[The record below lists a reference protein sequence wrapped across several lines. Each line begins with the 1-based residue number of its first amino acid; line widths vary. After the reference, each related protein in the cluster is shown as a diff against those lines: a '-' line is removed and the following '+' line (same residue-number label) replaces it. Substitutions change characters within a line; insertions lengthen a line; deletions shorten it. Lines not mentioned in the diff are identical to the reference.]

1 MKIILHKNKLQR
13 LIQGEK
19 RLGFVPT
26 MGAIHKGHLS
36 LIKKSISQCNKTI
49 VSIFI
54 NKGQFNK
61 KRDYLLY
68 PRLINRDISIIKKL
82 KVDYLFIPAHKNIY
96 PNGPS
101 KIIKI
106 SPFSKKLCGKNR
118 PGHFE
123 SVADVIDR
131 FLSIIK
137 PKFIY
142 LGMKDFQQVRI
153 IEDYIVRKKISTK
166 VIECKTIREKNG
178 IACST
183 RNNNLNKK
191 EINIVSNA
199 IKYLKSKKK
208 LIKKNIS
215 NFRLVDIKN
224 NLINLGVTKIE
235 YIELY
240 NLKTLKRPKNKRE
253 KFKIFIAFYLNK
265 TRLIDNI

>member
-178 IACST
+178 LAYSS
-183 RNNNLNKK
+183 RNTLLTVNEKNIGSLIYNFILKNKK
-191 EINIVSNA
+191 KILTKSLPLTKIRKKFLQLGVKKIDYIKVLNINNFNFLR
-199 IKYLKSKKK
+199 KKSK
-208 LIKKNIS
+208 NY
-215 NFRLVDIKN
+215 R
-224 NLINLGVTKIE
+224 
-235 YIELY
+235 
-240 NLKTLKRPKNKRE
+240 
-253 KFKIFIAFYLNK
+253 IFIAYYLGK